1 MKTCKKCGKE
11 IINGVN
17 GCMLAGDICFD
28 CQPWDMKPAKSPR
41 AVVYTYEELCSL
53 ENLCI
58 DDGEE

>member
-28 CQPWDMKPAKSPR
+28 CQPWDMKPTKSPR

-53 ENLCI
+53 ESLCI